1 MSRNGDKQARE
12 FGPKF
17 LINHQP
23 PSAQKQSAG
32 CHPRV
37 RQRERRPVDPHYL
50 TACHLF
56 GKQFSALFVIEN
68 SVLDTAR
75 VGKPVFGQAFLLA
88 VSGILKT
95 RPNESHAA

>member
-1 MSRNGDKQARE
+1 
-12 FGPKF
+12 
-17 LINHQP
+17 
-23 PSAQKQSAG
+23 
-32 CHPRV
+32 V

-68 SVLDTAR
+68 SVLHTAR